1 LTQSANFGIALRLQS
16 TGLVAAV
23 AELSWVVKR
32 QRAFGRDD
40 CTLDLSKSALPVFQ
54 PSTKGTTVTASL
66 GQRRVLVHLTQK
78 QVLLGGGMA
87 FLLGGYFFASGW
99 FDWASLFRTHPLL
112 SIPCT
117 LSLFVA
123 PALLY
128 ISIRQMTEVG
138 VRVCLLVSALLS
150 ATAIGLVAAGLF
162 LWLQHWSAS

>member
-1 LTQSANFGIALRLQS
+1 M
-16 TGLVAAV
+16 
-23 AELSWVVKR
+23 
-32 QRAFGRDD
+32 
-40 CTLDLSKSALPVFQ
+40 
-54 PSTKGTTVTASL
+54 TASL
-66 GQRRVLVHLTQK
+66 EQRPVLVHLTQK

-87 FLLGGYFFASGW
+87 FLLGGYVFASGC

-138 VRVCLLVSALLS
+138 VRVRLLVSALLS
-150 ATAIGLVAAGLF
+150 AAAIGLVAAGLS
-162 LWLQHWSAS
+162 LWLQHLQAA